1 MTVRI
6 VPGSDAEEAVWATTL
21 EVAGLFREWPWVLV
35 GAQMIM
41 LLELE
46 HGRSSGRTTGDVDV
60 IVDARV
66 LVGAT
71 RLAAQQLV
79 QAGFEL
85 SAEHPYR
92 FVRGRA
98 QVDLLAPDHLGPQ
111 ADLTAIPPLTTTE
124 IPGGRRALETRRQ
137 VAVEIVGV
145 GACELPI
152 PTLAGGIVTKVR
164 ACQARRTL
172 RDVEDL
178 VRLLSLVEDV
188 EAVRDELRPQERR
201 GLGSIA
207 ALRDEGHPAWSVG
220 ADPDDA
226 RAALARLAD

>member
-71 RLAAQQLV
+71 RLA
-79 QAGFEL
+79 
-85 SAEHPYR
+85 
-92 FVRGRA
+92 
-98 QVDLLAPDHLGPQ
+98 D
-111 ADLTAIPPLTTTE
+111 
-124 IPGGRRALETRRQ
+124 
-137 VAVEIVGV
+137 
-145 GACELPI
+145 
-152 PTLAGGIVTKVR
+152 
-164 ACQARRTL
+164 
-172 RDVEDL
+172 
-178 VRLLSLVEDV
+178 
-188 EAVRDELRPQERR
+188 
-201 GLGSIA
+201 
-207 ALRDEGHPAWSVG
+207 
-220 ADPDDA
+220 
-226 RAALARLAD
+226 